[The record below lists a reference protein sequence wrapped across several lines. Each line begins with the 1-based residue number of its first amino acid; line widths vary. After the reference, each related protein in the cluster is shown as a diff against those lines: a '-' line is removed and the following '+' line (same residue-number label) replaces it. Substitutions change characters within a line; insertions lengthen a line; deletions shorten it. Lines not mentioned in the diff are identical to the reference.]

1 MLKKEKKVEEVIEE
15 TIVEVEETTIDP
27 NIAEKEH
34 LLDLYQELKDRK
46 IDRISDLENQ
56 IAAL

>member
-1 MLKKEKKVEEVIEE
+1 MLKKKKVEKPKEE
-15 TIVEVEETTIDP
+15 PIVETIDP
-27 NIAEKEH
+27 NIAEKKY
-34 LLDLYQELKDRK
+34 LLGLYQELKDRK